1 MNLLAIET
9 ATLVCG
15 AALSKGE
22 TLVIEY
28 RSVLKNA
35 HGRLLTRA
43 VEGLLADAG
52 WRLADLDAIAVSIG
66 PGSFTGLR
74 IGLAFAKGVAMAQ
87 EIPLVA
93 VPTLAALA
101 AQAPL
106 NRGLIAP
113 LLRSRADE
121 YYLGLYE
128 RTAEG
133 DVERA
138 PVHIVRWPE
147 IAAAVPPEALL
158 IGQGPQHPLP
168 AGYHAAPAWQ
178 ALLGAHTIARLG
190 YQRLQQGAGDPPD
203 LLEPLYLQEFVTG
216 KPKAPVLT
224 PDGHVR

>member
-9 ATLVCG
+9 ATVVCG

-22 TLVIEY
+22 TLVVEY

-43 VEGLLADAG
+43 VEVLLADAG
-52 WRLADLDAIAVSIG
+52 WRISDLDAIALSIG

-74 IGLAFAKGVAMAQ
+74 IGLAFAKGIALAR

-101 AQAPL
+101 AQATL
-106 NRGLIAP
+106 ERGLIAP

-128 RTAEG
+128 RTEGG
-133 DVERA
+133 DVERE
-138 PVHIVRWPE
+138 PVRIVRWPE
-147 IAAAVPPEALL
+147 ITTAVPPEALL
-158 IGQGPQHPLP
+158 IGQGAQHPVP
-168 AGYHAAPAWQ
+168 MGYRAAPAWQ
-178 ALLGAHTIARLG
+178 ALLSAQTIARLG
-190 YQRLQQGAGDPPD
+190 HQQLQRGAVDEPD
-203 LLEPLYLQEFVTG
+203 LLEPHYLQEFITG
-216 KPKAPVLT
+216 KPKRPVIG
-224 PDGHVR
+224 PGEHVR